1 MANPILSRTEQL
13 TSSTPMT
20 VKGVVTKT
28 AFLLSLSAVSGIG
41 LFFYALLS
49 AMSQNLLYTLAMVS
63 VFSGMGLGLLS
74 AFKPNLAKGVAVPY
88 ALVEG
93 VLLGSFSAIMFR
105 MYPTVPLMALSATFI
120 TAAIMLGLYAT
131 GTIKVTEKFRS
142 IVLSAVLAIAFL
154 YVVQW
159 VMSLAFSSSIPY
171 LFDGGVVAIGFSV
184 FVVIIA
190 SLTLLVDFDNVD
202 RGVYYGVDE
211 SFEWV
216 HSIGILSTLVWMYI
230 EFMRL
235 IGYLQD

>member
-20 VKGVVTKT
+20 VQGVVTKT
-28 AFLLSLSAVSGIG
+28 AFLLTLSAVSGIG

-49 AMSQNLLYTLAMVS
+49 ALSSGFLHTLAVIS
-63 VFSGMGLGLLS
+63 VFAGMGLGLLS
-74 AFKPNLAKGVAVPY
+74 AFKPHLAKSIAVPY

-105 MYPTVPLMALSATFI
+105 FYPTVPLLALSATFI
-120 TAAIMLGLYAT
+120 TAAVMLGLYAT
-131 GTIKVTEKFRS
+131 GTIKVTQKFRS
-142 IVLSAVLAIAFL
+142 IVMSAVFAIMIL
-154 YVVQW
+154 YVIQW

-171 LFDGGVVAIGFSV
+171 LFDGGLLAIGFSS
-184 FVVIIA
+184 FVVLIA
-190 SLTLLVDFDNVD
+190 SFTLLLDFDNVD